1 MKKTTCCL
9 LFTREVDVVLK
20 PIDLVLPVQVHLGL
34 EVEVH
39 LPVEAQHLVHLGLV
53 LTFPLPGYK
62 TLHKGLILIDTKIK
76 HYV

>member
-1 MKKTTCCL
+1 M
-9 LFTREVDVVLK
+9 EVDLPPGVQHQAAGADGA
-20 PIDLVLPVQVHLGL
+20 DLVVGQGSLG
-34 EVEVH
+34 EHVG